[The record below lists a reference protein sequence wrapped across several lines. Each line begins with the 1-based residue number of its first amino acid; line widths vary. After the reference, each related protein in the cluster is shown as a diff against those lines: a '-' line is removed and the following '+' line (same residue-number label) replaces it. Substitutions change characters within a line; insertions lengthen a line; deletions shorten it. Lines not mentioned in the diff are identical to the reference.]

1 MYQAFFDE
9 ISKIAEDKTL
19 KTRAIEGAVSARPWA
34 KRAIT
39 GAIPAAVAA
48 NFLLPFEGPTK
59 KKLVAAAGL
68 MGGGLSMG
76 DLALRRWAKKH
87 PRRVAAKA
95 LKRQSELKKHSAAMR
110 KVAAMATDLRRT
122 GIGGVKR
129 PPFATEDSKG
139 HASQQFQ
146 NSQKPGMFTTHTQA
160 KHLKGPGPSIP
171 QIAPTPG

>member
-1 MYQAFFDE
+1 MYQSFFDE
-9 ISKIAEDKTL
+9 IIKIAGDEKSL
-19 KTRAIEGAVSARPWA
+19 KTRTIEGAVKARPWL
-34 KRAIT
+34 KRGIT

-76 DLALRRWAKKH
+76 DLALKRWARKH
-87 PRRVAAKA
+87 PRRVASKA
-95 LKRQSELKKHSAAMR
+95 LKKQAAIR
-110 KVAAMATDLRRT
+110 KVAAMAADLRRS

-129 PPFATEDSKG
+129 PAFATEDSKT
-139 HASQQFQ
+139 HAFQQFQ
-146 NSQKPGMFTTHTQA
+146 NSQKPGRFTTQTQA

-171 QIAPTPG
+171 QIAPMPG